1 MSKVKIVMLSLLAVF
16 ALSAAASASASAAG
30 THQWLI
36 NGTLLG
42 TGGTEEIQGNGLP
55 YVQEGQFE
63 SSISG
68 LGLHIYCQTAILPSG
83 ASNILEGGSTGKAKG
98 KIEFSGCGVFDVSS
112 KGVSETLSAC
122 KIAAEPIVAEATGEL
137 GSAGALTLKGE
148 PLARFSLEKVSA
160 KEGTCA
166 ASGKYEIKGTQVC
179 VLPHYGVALYV
190 HVIECTPGG
199 STLMTNVESKGENLS
214 FLYLGIGAALKN
226 GGKWLSS

>member
-16 ALSAAASASASAAG
+16 ALSAAASASASAA

-83 ASNILEGGSTGKAKG
+83 KENILEGGSTGKAKG
-98 KIEFSGCGVFDVSS
+98 RIEFTGCGVFDVSS
-112 KGVSETLSAC
+112 KGASETLSAC
-122 KIAAEPIVAEATGEL
+122 KIAAEPIVAKVEGEL
-137 GSAGALTLKGE
+137 SGAGVLTLKGE
-148 PLARFSLEKVSA
+148 PLSIFEIVKTN
-160 KEGTCA
+160 KEATCA
-166 ASGKYEIKGTQVC
+166 AAGIYEVKGTQVC
-179 VLPHYGVALYV
+179 VVPHYGVALYV

-199 STLMTNVESKGENLS
+199 SSLKTSVGGAGENPS
-214 FLYLGIGAALKN
+214 NFYLGVGAATKSGN
-226 GGKWLSS
+226 KWLSS